1 MTSARTKFL
10 IGGVVI
16 LGTAGWLMSGSIKDT
31 MVYFLTP
38 EELHA
43 KVVEDPT
50 IRDIG
55 VKVGAKVV
63 GGSIVRLG
71 TKSNSAGGS
80 TYPASGD
87 PSVSV
92 RGLVPAAGATR
103 SYQVWYRNAAAF
115 CTTSTFNLSNG
126 VSIIWS

>member
-1 MTSARTKFL
+1 MRTMR
-10 IGGVVI
+10 GA
-16 LGTAGWLMSGSIKDT
+16 LGSTAG
-31 MVYFLTP
+31 
-38 EELHA
+38 A
-43 KVVEDPT
+43 VV
-50 IRDIG
+50 
-55 VKVGAKVV
+55 VAAVCVA
-63 GGSIVRLG
+63 GSIVRLG

-126 VSIIWS
+126 VSVTWAP